1 MMLSYEPPAGWR
13 FPTVEEIAR
22 PEKGSIRIG
31 PFGSALKKHEYSDAG
46 VRVLGI
52 EDVLPNRLAS
62 DRRKFIPE
70 LKFREL
76 SQYSVTTGDILV
88 TNMGTVGRTCVV
100 PAGLEQSIISSHLI
114 KVSLE
119 PSVAWPSYVSWMLNC
134 CPLVVAQIEA
144 NCHGAIMAGFNTAL
158 LKQLRIPLPP
168 LLEQRRIAE
177 VLDRA
182 EALRAMRRAALAQ
195 LDTLTQSIFLDMFG
209 DAATNPTGVGTKPLG
224 DHLLFITSGGRGWA
238 RFYAAHGSRF
248 IRSLDVR
255 MNQIG
260 SDEIAFVAA
269 PDNAEAHRTRVRAG
283 DVLLTITGSRIG
295 RVAPVPEE
303 LVGSYISQHVAILRL
318 DTRRLKPEF
327 LSFFLSLDR
336 GGQRQIAKAQYGQT
350 KPGLNF
356 EQIRRFQVP
365 VPPVPQQGRFA
376 QRVDTVEKLKVV
388 HRASLAELDALF
400 TSLQHRAFRGE
411 L

>member
-1 MMLSYEPPAGWR
+1 M
-13 FPTVEEIAR
+13 
-22 PEKGSIRIG
+22 
-31 PFGSALKKHEYSDAG
+31 
-46 VRVLGI
+46 
-52 EDVLPNRLAS
+52 
-62 DRRKFIPE
+62 
-70 LKFREL
+70 
-76 SQYSVTTGDILV
+76 
-88 TNMGTVGRTCVV
+88 
-100 PAGLEQSIISSHLI
+100 
-114 KVSLE
+114 
-119 PSVAWPSYVSWMLNC
+119 
-134 CPLVVAQIEA
+134 
-144 NCHGAIMAGFNTAL
+144 
-158 LKQLRIPLPP
+158 
-168 LLEQRRIAE
+168 LEQRRIAE